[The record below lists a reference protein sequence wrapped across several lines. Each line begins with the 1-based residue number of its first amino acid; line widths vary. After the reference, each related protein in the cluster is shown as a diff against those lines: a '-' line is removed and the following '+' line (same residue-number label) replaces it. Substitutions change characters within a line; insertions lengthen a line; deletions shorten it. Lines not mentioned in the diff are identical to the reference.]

1 MTDHPNS
8 PLSIEEASRRVIQ
21 RHIDNGN
28 HEWAIRLTL
37 TALEL
42 GHITEEE
49 AAAIRQ
55 ACGWVVQRRL
65 GI

>member
-1 MTDHPNS
+1 MARGMAGAMADVS
-8 PLSIEEASRRVIQ
+8 AFFAWLK
-21 RHIDNGN
+21 
-28 HEWAIRLTL
+28 AIGRPW
-37 TALEL
+37 LEL